1 MRIKYDFHVHSAL
14 SSCADDDMTPRTV
27 VGVAA
32 LVGLQAVA
40 IADHNAIG
48 NVEAAIAAGKKYG
61 VCVVPAMELQTAE
74 DIHVLCLFPSPERLR
89 AFYEEIVLPALPLRK
104 NDTELFGSQWLYNE
118 EDEVLGEDDRFLH
131 IGVAVGAEKV
141 PQLVKTYGGV
151 AVAAHVDRPSNGMVA
166 ILGDITPEYDVVE
179 LSSTADEQEEALY
192 RGRNKTVLR
201 DSDAHWTD
209 EIGAAR
215 GCMEVEELTAEAI
228 VEALRK

>member
-1 MRIKYDFHVHSAL
+1 M
-14 SSCADDDMTPRTV
+14 
-27 VGVAA
+27 
-32 LVGLQAVA
+32 
-40 IADHNAIG
+40 
-48 NVEAAIAAGKKYG
+48 
-61 VCVVPAMELQTAE
+61 
-74 DIHVLCLFPSPERLR
+74 
-89 AFYEEIVLPALPLRK
+89 
-104 NDTELFGSQWLYNE
+104 
-118 EDEVLGEDDRFLH
+118 
-131 IGVAVGAEKV
+131 
-141 PQLVKTYGGV
+141 KTYGGV